1 MLITLLAPVPGLQSV
16 LNGAASTMGFDVQPD
31 EFIQVLNTGSSHWVM
46 VSTIGA
52 LHPTVHIYDRLFSQL
67 GAKLQEQ
74 NSRSK
79 TPGADSNLLA
89 TSRQEIIIKFIDVPM
104 QSGTNDCGLFA
115 IAYAVTLAL
124 GQQPEEYQ
132 FNQAGMRTHFLH
144 CLEKQ
149 NISMFPVL
157 RRCRIKKDMVRAVQK
172 LSVYCKCRM
181 PQMERQMIECS
192 KCKEWYHL

>member
-74 NSRSK
+74 NSRS
-79 TPGADSNLLA
+79 
-89 TSRQEIIIKFIDVPM
+89 R
-104 QSGTNDCGLFA
+104 
-115 IAYAVTLAL
+115 
-124 GQQPEEYQ
+124 
-132 FNQAGMRTHFLH
+132 
-144 CLEKQ
+144 
-149 NISMFPVL
+149 
-157 RRCRIKKDMVRAVQK
+157 
-172 LSVYCKCRM
+172 
-181 PQMERQMIECS
+181 
-192 KCKEWYHL
+192 

>member
-1 MLITLLAPVPGLQSV
+1 MLASPKQITHVSQGNSICINDTHSTPQDTTSPRQWVTALGLNTSDKDILHSRTAWLTDWIVDATQMLITLLAPVPGLQSV

-79 TPGADSNLLA
+79 TPGAKLQEQIA
-89 TSRQEIIIKFIDVPM
+89 TCWQPVGKRSSSSSLMYPCNQVPM
-104 QSGTNDCGLFA
+104 TVDSSL
-115 IAYAVTLAL
+115 L
-124 GQQPEEYQ
+124 
-132 FNQAGMRTHFLH
+132 RTQL
-144 CLEKQ
+144 
-149 NISMFPVL
+149 P
-157 RRCRIKKDMVRAVQK
+157 
-172 LSVYCKCRM
+172 
-181 PQMERQMIECS
+181 
-192 KCKEWYHL
+192 